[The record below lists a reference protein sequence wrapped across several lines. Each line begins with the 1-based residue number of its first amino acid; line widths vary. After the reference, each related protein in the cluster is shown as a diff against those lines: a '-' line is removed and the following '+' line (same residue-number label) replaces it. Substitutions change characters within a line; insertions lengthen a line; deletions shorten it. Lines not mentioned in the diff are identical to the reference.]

1 MIKLV
6 PKVLVQQFD
15 QRLQSWLNQRIKPTR
30 KVTLDQN
37 KIFIFPTREGL
48 FFGLMIAA
56 MFLGG
61 VNYENTLVL
70 AMSFG
75 LAAIFIITILHTYR
89 NLSGIVVEASRV
101 ESCFAGD
108 DASFAVNI
116 SRQGR
121 RTHESICLSWEGG
134 LNRTCDLVEDQEAH
148 VLMLLPTTARG
159 WYTPGRLKIYTDFPL
174 GIIRAW
180 SWLDLDVTCLV
191 YPKPIKNNFFRLS
204 SWDPMEGQTGKE
216 AGADDFEGLKPY
228 RPGDPLKHVHWKSLA
243 RSGELYSKVFVTA
256 EQKNHWLDWSVVR
269 TPDMEQRLSCL
280 CYWVLRFSE
289 TDQTYGLRLPNE
301 TIQPGKGMAHKKRCL
316 SALAKFGL
324 DVDAPSVVPVSVDV
338 DVAESAMRQD
348 AQNTVPTSGERPDQS
363 AAPGTL

>member
-1 MIKLV
+1 MKKRV
-6 PKVLVQQFD
+6 PTVLVQNFN
-15 QRLQSWLNQRIKPTR
+15 QRLARWLDQRIKPSR

-37 KIFIFPTREGL
+37 KIFILPTREGV
-48 FFGLMIAA
+48 FFGVTILA

-61 VNYENTLVL
+61 VNYENALVL
-70 AMSFG
+70 AMSFT

-101 ESCFAGD
+101 DSCFAGD

-121 RTHESICLSWEGG
+121 RTHESICLSWAGG
-134 LNRTCDLVEDQEAH
+134 LGRACDLVEDQEAR
-148 VLMLLPTTARG
+148 VLMLLPTTSRG
-159 WYTPGRLKIYTDFPL
+159 WYTPGRLKIYTDYPL

-191 YPKPIKNNFFRLS
+191 YPKPIKNNFFTLS
-204 SWDPMEGQTGKE
+204 TWDPMQGQTGKE
-216 AGADDFEGLKPY
+216 SGADDFEGLKPY
-228 RPGDPLKHVHWKSLA
+228 LPGDPLKHVHWKSLA

-256 EQKNHWLDWSVVR
+256 EQKNQWLDWSVVR
-269 TPDMEQRLSCL
+269 AVEGEQRLSYL

-289 TDQTYGLRLPNE
+289 MDQTYGLRLPNQ
-301 TIQPGKGMAHKKRCL
+301 TIPPDRGTAHKKRCL

-324 DVDAPSVVPVSVDV
+324 DAAKPSVVSVDV
-338 DVAESAMRQD
+338 SDQ
-348 AQNTVPTSGERPDQS
+348 TVMEGV
-363 AAPGTL
+363 G